1 MKKMR
6 QMLAILMAGTMVAGL
21 ATGCGNGKNDGT
33 ESGFKASSDTPLVIA
48 SQDMSEKFSEFF
60 AASVPDQQVADMT
73 AAYLLENDRAGEL
86 IMNGIDGETK
96 EYNGTDYTYT
106 GIADCNITEN
116 ADGTVD
122 YDFTLRDDVKFSD
135 GEPLTADD
143 VIFTYYVFCDPSYD
157 GGASIGSLPIVG
169 LDAYQSGSEVLY
181 KYLLEKGADNT
192 DFSVV
197 TEDQQ
202 KQFFDTDLPKAG
214 EEFAQ
219 SIVDY
224 CLANLD
230 ASDAKNDIAFSM
242 ENYGYGATND
252 DGTFSSAYTGKTW
265 TLEGDD
271 VPTLA
276 DFWDD
281 LCANPKYEGD
291 ILAMADA
298 EKASTTLA
306 DCFDD
311 SYKAAVQTGD
321 SADHIEGI
329 KKTGDYSVK
338 ITLSTVDA
346 TALAQLGKTPVQPMH
361 YYGDASAYDYDNNQ
375 FGFTKGDLSSIREKT
390 STPMGAGPYKFVKYE
405 NKTVYLEANENYWRG
420 EPKTKNIQFKT
431 TSEADMVPGVVQ
443 GTVDISSPS
452 LSKAALEQ
460 ICSENSNGEEN
471 GDTLSLTKTD
481 YNGYG
486 YIGMNSKNVCV
497 GGDNASE
504 QSKDLRK
511 AIATVLAVYRDVAID
526 SYYGDAASVINYP
539 ISNTSWAA
547 PQKSDADYKVAFS
560 TDVNGNPIYTD
571 GMSEDEKYDA
581 ALQAALG
588 YFEAAGYTVE
598 DGKLTAAPEGAKLEY
613 ELMIGG
619 GGNGDHPSFAVVTA
633 ASEALAKIGFKL
645 DINDLADSSI
655 LWNAT
660 EAGTAEIWC
669 AAWSATLDPDM
680 YQVYDSNGGS
690 AYMYEINSPELDQM
704 VEDAR
709 TNTDQTYRKA
719 VYKEA
724 LDFIVDFA
732 VEIPVYQRQEATLY
746 STERVNMDS
755 VTPDQTTYY
764 TWLNEVQNLE
774 LN

>member
-33 ESGFKASSDTPLVIA
+33 ESGSKASSDTPLVIA

-60 AASVPDQQVADMT
+60 AASVPDQQIADMT
-73 AAYLLENDRAGEL
+73 AAPLLENDRAGEI
-86 IMNGIDGETK
+86 IMNGIKGETK

-143 VIFTYYVFCDPSYD
+143 LIFTYYVYCDPSYD
-157 GGASIGSLPIVG
+157 GGAALGSLPIVG

-202 KQFFDTDLPKAG
+202 KKFFETDLPKAG

-230 ASDAKNDIAFSM
+230 ASDAKNEIAFSM

-298 EKASTTLA
+298 ETAGTALT
-306 DCFDD
+306 DCLDD
-311 SYKAAVQTGD
+311 SYKTAVQTGD

-338 ITLSTVDA
+338 VTLSTVDA
-346 TALAQLGKTPVQPMH
+346 TALSQLGKITVQPLH

-375 FGFTKGDLSSIREKT
+375 FGFTKGDLSSVRAKT

-547 PQKSDADYKVAFS
+547 PQKSDADYKAAFS

-581 ALQAALG
+581 ALQTALG
-588 YFEAAGYTVE
+588 YFEAAGYTVQ

-619 GGNGDHPSFAVVTA
+619 GGNGDHPSFAIVTA

-690 AYMYEINSPELDQM
+690 AYMYEIKSPELDQM
-704 VEDAR
+704 VEDGR

-732 VEIPVYQRQEATLY
+732 VEIPVYQRQECSLY
-746 STERVNMDS
+746 STERVNMDF
-755 VTPDQTTYY
+755 VTPDQSTYY
-764 TWLNEVQNLE
+764 TWMNEAYNVE

>member
-1 MKKMR
+1 
-6 QMLAILMAGTMVAGL
+6 
-21 ATGCGNGKNDGT
+21 
-33 ESGFKASSDTPLVIA
+33 
-48 SQDMSEKFSEFF
+48 MSEKFSEFF
-60 AASVPDQQVADMT
+60 AASVPDQQIADMT
-73 AAYLLENDRAGEL
+73 AAPLLENDRAGEI
-86 IMNGIDGETK
+86 IMNGIKGETK

-143 VIFTYYVFCDPSYD
+143 LIFTYYVYCDPSYD
-157 GGASIGSLPIVG
+157 GGAALGSLPIVG

-202 KQFFDTDLPKAG
+202 KKFFETDLPKAG

-230 ASDAKNDIAFSM
+230 ASDAKNEIAFSM

-298 EKASTTLA
+298 ETAGTALT
-306 DCFDD
+306 DCLDD
-311 SYKAAVQTGD
+311 SYKTAVQTGD

-338 ITLSTVDA
+338 VTLSTVDA
-346 TALAQLGKTPVQPMH
+346 TALSQLGKITVQPLH

-375 FGFTKGDLSSIREKT
+375 FGFTKGDLSSVRAKT

-547 PQKSDADYKVAFS
+547 PQKSDADYKAAFS

-588 YFEAAGYTVE
+588 YFEAAGYTVQ

-619 GGNGDHPSFAVVTA
+619 GGNGDHPSFAIVTA

-690 AYMYEINSPELDQM
+690 AYMYEIKSPELDQM
-704 VEDAR
+704 VEDGR

-732 VEIPVYQRQEATLY
+732 VEIPVYQRQECSLY

-755 VTPDQTTYY
+755 VTPDQSTYY
-764 TWLNEVQNLE
+764 TWMNEAYNVE